1 MKLRV
6 ISLLLAIA
14 MTLLLIPAPATVTAV
29 ATTPSEI
36 QQQMRNAYKA
46 ALRGSG
52 YSSFNGHCGGF
63 VSWQTYTLGI
73 DKRVY
78 AANGN
83 DQYNL
88 YSAMDKT
95 TGGYSVKT
103 YPASKYSL
111 LDALNAISLN
121 GTQDVYNMIVGFQKT
136 NTVAGQRYG
145 HALFVHAIID
155 GIVYFMECYD
165 SSVGGRYYAEG
176 QAISCTIEQFAA
188 YYDRWTVFEGV
199 VYFGLK
205 TYADVCT
212 RYSCNM
218 KAMAVADGYIYEE
231 PGDPGVNEPE
241 AVDTLVSGQWHTV
254 TSLLKTPN
262 GKYWYEIQVNG
273 QFRYVEAEALTMGS
287 LDTSG
292 LALSG
297 LKAPGALRKGYGFT
311 MSGTIQS
318 ESVKI
323 RDVRVS
329 VYAADALD
337 VPLFSAAMDINGKS
351 ASLSKSQLNNALTFR
366 KLPVGTYVLH
376 IDAALEIQLLEE
388 GQVETR
394 VEQVNL
400 WDGQFMVAGDWNTYP
415 TVKFDGNGGT
425 TKLDQTVVAKNTT
438 IGSLP
443 TAERSG
449 YAFAGWAL
457 DKAGTKPV
465 TAETVITKNTTLYA
479 QWTPGHS
486 GAGGWQETEDGWHY
500 CAGESP
506 VEGWIQFGDL
516 QFYQYSDGALAKGW
530 VQIEGKLRYFNAAG
544 ALITRLDGP
553 SGMEF
558 EVDTEGKG
566 ALGWLSTG
574 SKPDGSID
582 ISAEEAQQR
591 LEQVEKMP
599 AAGRAM
605 QKLSASI
612 YYLAVKITS
621 GELPVHL
628 QETLNQQ

>member
-6 ISLLLAIA
+6 ISLLLVIA
-14 MTLLLIPAPATVTAV
+14 MTLLLIPAPVTTA
-29 ATTPSEI
+29 ATTPTEI
-36 QQQMRNAYKA
+36 QQQIRNAYKT

-52 YSSFNGHCGGF
+52 YSSFYGHCGGL
-63 VSWQTYTLGI
+63 VSWQAYALGI
-73 DKRVY
+73 DKKVY
-78 AANGN
+78 ACNGN
-83 DQYNL
+83 DQFDL

-95 TGGYSVKT
+95 TGGYSIKT
-103 YPASKYSL
+103 YPASKFTL
-111 LDALNAISLN
+111 LDALKAISHN

-136 NTVAGQRYG
+136 NTEAGQRYG

-155 GIVYFMECYD
+155 GIVYFVECYD
-165 SSVGGRYYAEG
+165 ANVGGRYYAEG
-176 QAISCTIEQFAA
+176 QPISCTIAQFAA

-205 TYADVCT
+205 TYADACT
-212 RYSCNM
+212 RYSCTM
-218 KAMAVADGYIYEE
+218 KAMAVADGYLYEE
-231 PGDPGVNEPE
+231 PGDPGIHEPK

-254 TSLLKTPN
+254 TGLLRTPN
-262 GKYWYEIQVNG
+262 GKYWYEVQVNNRY
-273 QFRYVEAEALTMGS
+273 RYVEAELLTMGS
-287 LDTSG
+287 LDASG

-311 MSGTIQS
+311 MGGSVQS
-318 ESVKI
+318 ENAKI

-329 VYAADALD
+329 VYAANDLAT
-337 VPLFSAAMDINGKS
+337 PLFSAAMDVNGKS
-351 ASLSKSQLNNALTFR
+351 ASLSKSQLNNKLTFR
-366 KLPVGTYVLH
+366 KLPVGTYELRLGVE
-376 IDAALEIQLLEE
+376 LEIHLLEN
-388 GQVETR
+388 GQVTTR
-394 VEQVNL
+394 VEQIDL
-400 WDGQFMVAGDWNTYP
+400 WDGQFQVVSDWSTYP

-425 TKLDQTVVAKNTT
+425 AKLDQTVVAKNTT

-449 YAFAGWAL
+449 YAFAGWTL

-465 TAETVITKNTTLYA
+465 TPETAIQKNTTLYA

-486 GAGGWQETEDGWHY
+486 GNGGWQETEEGWHY
-500 CAGESP
+500 CAGNSP

-516 QFYQYSDGALAKGW
+516 QFYQYSDGTLAKGW
-530 VQIEGKLRYFNAAG
+530 AQIEGKLRYFNAAG
-544 ALITRLDGP
+544 ALITRLDSP

-558 EVDTEGKG
+558 EVDTDGNG

-574 SKPDGSID
+574 SQPTGSLD
-582 ISAEEAQQR
+582 ISTEEAQQR
-591 LEQVEKMP
+591 LEQIEKMP

-605 QKLSASI
+605 QKLSAGI

-621 GELPVHL
+621 GALPVHL
-628 QETLNQQ
+628 QEALNQQ